1 MVTVIVIALA
11 VVALYYFFSS
21 KKEASSLPQIV
32 FNSPQVANKNEKV
45 IEIVKAKLEAVE
57 QAKAESEAMQLLS
70 EILPNAKESIA
81 AKASK

>member
-1 MVTVIVIALA
+1 MVTVALIAVA
-11 VVALYYFFSS
+11 VVALYYFFSN
-21 KKEASSLPQIV
+21 KKESPSLPQIV

-70 EILPNAKESIA
+70 EIIPNAQTSGA